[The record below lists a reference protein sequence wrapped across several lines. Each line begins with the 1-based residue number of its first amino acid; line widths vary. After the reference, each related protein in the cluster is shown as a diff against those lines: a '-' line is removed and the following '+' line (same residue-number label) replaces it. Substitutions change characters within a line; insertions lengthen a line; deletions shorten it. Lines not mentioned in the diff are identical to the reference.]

1 MWKLNW
7 KTNNCDPH
15 TLRTNMVTVFSASQ
29 VNYPWILWISQLSN
43 IPQLAGH
50 VINKKSM
57 EGPWPKG
64 STLKHTAKTHG
75 MDRSTPRKIHIEP
88 ENTPLE
94 KENHLP
100 NHHFQVPAVNL
111 RGSMVLDVFNYLWNF
126 PGVGFWDVHV
136 KSIVKSSISSG
147 RPRTRRQHLSPGWM
161 EPTLIPSWKKN
172 GDHMVFYSST
182 AGKLKTPWRQ
192 TDVKVLVGN
201 PNRWIPPT
209 KKSILL
215 DIQKTCIEIHFQCP
229 FAHLQSP
236 ASGTRWK

>member
-1 MWKLNW
+1 MFMSN
-7 KTNNCDPH
+7 
-15 TLRTNMVTVFSASQ
+15 
-29 VNYPWILWISQLSN
+29 QLSN
-43 IPQLAGH
+43 LVYQVVDLELEDNICPPAG
-50 VINKKSM
+50 
-57 EGPWPKG
+57 
-64 STLKHTAKTHG
+64 
-75 MDRSTPRKIHIEP
+75 
-88 ENTPLE
+88 
-94 KENHLP
+94 
-100 NHHFQVPAVNL
+100 
-111 RGSMVLDVFNYLWNF
+111 WN
-126 PGVGFWDVHV
+126 
-136 KSIVKSSISSG
+136 
-147 RPRTRRQHLSPGWM
+147 
-161 EPTLIPSWKKN
+161 PTLIPSWKKN